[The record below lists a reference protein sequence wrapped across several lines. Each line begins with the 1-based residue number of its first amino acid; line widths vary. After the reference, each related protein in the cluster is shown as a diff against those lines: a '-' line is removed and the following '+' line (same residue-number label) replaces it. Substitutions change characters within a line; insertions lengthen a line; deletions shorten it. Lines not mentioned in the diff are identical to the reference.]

1 MALNDQWTSL
11 QTWLFRFGSI
21 YLLLYILPIVWIAII
36 FGLIE
41 PSKYQFYQQVILF
54 IRLSLS
60 LAFATIW
67 HFFAQKKSL
76 KTSHLYWLKLGLRSF
91 LFLNMMAYGFAK
103 VALIQFSE
111 PTLERLIMPVGE
123 LTPMRLL
130 WTFMGYSAV
139 YQIFAGL
146 LEVAGGFLL
155 LFRKTT
161 TLGALLI
168 AGVMSNV
175 ALMNFTFDVP
185 VKNLATH
192 LFVFSLILAAFD
204 YKRILPVFVFNK
216 DIKAQSFEEPVHTRW
231 FLTLKRW
238 TRRGMIATVCSAF
251 MISLSLPFTSF
262 QKASKP
268 ELFGIYKVT
277 SQEPSFRE
285 NAWQYL
291 VIDYNNLAY
300 IRYDHNSKPYSI
312 SINQE
317 DQQITLKARG
327 AGPERV
333 FNYEL
338 QGESLNLIEI
348 YDADTLHYRLTRI
361 DEKVFRLLQ

>member
-1 MALNDQWTSL
+1 MTPDNNRTSL
-11 QTWLFRFGSI
+11 QSFLFRFVSV
-21 YLLLYILPIVWIAII
+21 YLLLYILPVVWLAALL
-36 FGLIE
+36 GVIE
-41 PSKYQFYQQVILF
+41 PDELQLSQQKLLI
-54 IRLSLS
+54 IRLGLS
-60 LAFATIW
+60 LAGATIW
-67 HFFAQKKSL
+67 HFFSRQGSPHSSQVYL
-76 KTSHLYWLKLGLRSF
+76 LKLGIRSL
-91 LFLNMMAYGFAK
+91 LFINMMVYGLAK
-103 VALIQFSE
+103 VAMIQFSG

-123 LTPMRLL
+123 LSPMGLL
-130 WTFMGYSAV
+130 WTFMGYSGV

-146 LEVAGGFLL
+146 MEVAGGFFL

-204 YKRILPVFVFNK
+204 YKRILNVFVFNK
-216 DIKAQSFEEPVHTRW
+216 ETEARVFEPPIQSLW
-231 FLTLKRW
+231 FLNLTKWVKR
-238 TRRGMIATVCSAF
+238 TMVTAVILGFVISTV
-251 MISLSLPFTSF
+251 LPFTPF
-262 QKASKP
+262 LNPPKP

-277 SQEPSFRE
+277 TQEPSFRE

-317 DQQITLKARG
+317 DLEITLKPRG
-327 AGPERV
+327 TGSERI

-338 QGESLNLIEI
+338 DGGNLNLIEI
-348 YDADTLHYRLTRI
+348 YEADTLHYGLTRVDEQIFRLT
-361 DEKVFRLLQ
+361 Q